1 MCKTDMAAVWY
12 AVLVTILGAAYIG
25 AITFG
30 AVPEGNRTWVDTIL
44 GFVLGTVVSTAT
56 GYMIGSSK
64 SSSDKTRNPAP

>member
-1 MCKTDMAAVWY
+1 MGKTDMAAVWY
-12 AVLVTILGAAYIG
+12 AVLVTLLGAAYIG

-30 AVPEGNRTWVDTIL
+30 TVPEENRAWVDTIL

-64 SSSDKTRNPAP
+64 SSSDKTRAMTP